1 MKQFM
6 IDGGP
11 GMWLILLFGLTAL
24 ATAAWF
30 AFRAEGRVRGFLAS
44 MSKAVGYAA
53 LASFALDMLKVCD
66 AIAGWPRPDERW
78 VVLVHGIGEAL
89 SPLVMGFAF
98 LALVHFFT
106 AIGHRRLDAKQA

>member
-1 MKQFM
+1 
-6 IDGGP
+6 
-11 GMWLILLFGLTAL
+11 MWLILLFGLIAL
-24 ATAAWF
+24 ATSGWF

-53 LASFALDMLKVCD
+53 LASFSIDMLRVCSVV
-66 AIAGWPRPDERW
+66 AAWKKPDERW
-78 VVLVHGIGEAL
+78 VILVAGLSESL

-106 AIGHRRLDAKQA
+106 AIGHRRLDARQA